1 MIDPSFQEVN
11 RLFVLSFENEDDQE
25 SYSKY
30 YLPTIKIRDYNVTI
44 DERNYFDW
52 PIKSDLRTYDKIWK
66 IATGQGDDYITG
78 CFLDYQYF
86 EKYYKLIAID
96 LSKQQKL
103 DANPKALQ
111 QINFTRNLEGAEG
124 TAMFFII
131 KEAKETILDF
141 SQGTMRV
148 L

>member
-52 PIKSDLRTYDKIWK
+52 PIKSDLRTYDKISK

-78 CFLDYQYF
+78 CFLGYQYF
-86 EKYYKLIAID
+86 EKYYKLITID

-103 DANPKALQ
+103 DANPKAL
-111 QINFTRNLEGAEG
+111 
-124 TAMFFII
+124 
-131 KEAKETILDF
+131 
-141 SQGTMRV
+141 
-148 L
+148 